1 MWLCWGSW
9 VGMIILNY
17 PGGPRIQSHVCFIR
31 ERRGRFESHTEK
43 TVKSQA
49 CWSDVAG
56 SQGTPTAPEAG
67 RGEEQILPQNLWR
80 ECSPADTCFL
90 GLLQQIATDW
100 VTAGDKFVS
109 QFWRLDGAREG
120 VFLVFPSFWG
130 LLAIPG
136 VLWFCNCITPV
147 STSIVTHPF
156 PLPMTVSKFSS
167 YRYTSHWIRAM
178 LIQYDLMLTWLHLR
192 RHFFYIRLHSQ
203 VLGVRTWLHLFGKCS
218 STHNRVYG
226 WLPQWLRIWEQRNY
240 LRLVQSAKDDSFWIW
255 DSLGDRAD
263 KNWR

>member
-1 MWLCWGSW
+1 MLRILSW
-9 VGMIILNY
+9 DDYLELSRRAPNPITRVFYKRAQREIWVTHREDSEVAGMLEWC
-17 PGGPRIQSHVCFIR
+17 GWKPRNADSSR
-31 ERRGRFESHTEK
+31 SWKRRGANSPSEPLE
-43 TVKSQA
+43 
-49 CWSDVAG
+49 G
-56 SQGTPTAPEAG
+56 
-67 RGEEQILPQNLWR
+67 